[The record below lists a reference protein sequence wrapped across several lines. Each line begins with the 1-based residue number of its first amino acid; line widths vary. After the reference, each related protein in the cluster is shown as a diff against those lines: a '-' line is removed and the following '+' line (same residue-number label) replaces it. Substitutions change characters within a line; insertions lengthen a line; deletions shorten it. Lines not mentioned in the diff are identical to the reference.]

1 MNNTELLK
9 GLRDGLE
16 AGLMK
21 EAGVSELNDGQR
33 QFIDM
38 TVAEFEKM
46 AAEGTTLGFMAGL
59 KNAFSGQNIGN
70 AAVKAGIPLLGG
82 LGVAAAA
89 KAVGAISSGMNRSKF
104 ETALRLAISR
114 NAILQQADQE
124 RLKSLADSVYH
135 SAPTVSTDPN
145 ILGQVLVN
153 AIRGENLDIQT
164 VKMLGDLEARRTQGQ
179 ALTARNFSL

>member
-1 MNNTELLK
+1 MNDTTELLK
-9 GLRDGLE
+9 GLREGLE
-16 AGLMK
+16 AGLLK

-33 QFIDM
+33 EFIDM
-38 TVAEFEKM
+38 TVAEFEKQ
-46 AAEGTTLGFMAGL
+46 AGFMGDF
-59 KNAFSGQNIGN
+59 KNAFSGEEVGK
-70 AAVKAGIPLLGG
+70 AALKAGIPLLGG
-82 LGVAAAA
+82 IGVAAAA
-89 KAVGAISSGMNRSKF
+89 KAVGAIAGGMNRGKF

-135 SAPTVSTDPN
+135 AAPTVSTDPN

-164 VKMLGDLEARRTQGQ
+164 VKMLGDLEARRTQGP